1 MKILIICAGG
11 MSSSI
16 VTKKARE
23 AALRRT
29 NENIIVDESATYDI
43 PNKANEFDIFL
54 VAPQVKYL
62 VPNLK
67 NQVNGK
73 PVGLIPPAIYARMDG
88 NKIIDFALSLV
99 SNKSE

>member
-16 VTKKARE
+16 VTKKTRE
-23 AALRRT
+23 AALRRGDG
-29 NENIIVDESATYDI
+29 IQVDESATFDI
-43 PNKANEFDIFL
+43 DNKKNEYDIFL

-62 VPNLK
+62 VPNLI

-73 PVGLIPPAIYARMDG
+73 PVGLIPPTDYARMDG
-88 NKIIDFALSLV
+88 EKIINFALSLV
-99 SNKSE
+99 KE